1 MVSAISAAVQGIMN
15 SMRRME
21 RAAVSVSRS
30 GLSEAPVRP
39 NDPAP
44 TAGPA
49 QGAESTDLAGAM
61 VDVLTAQRAFS
72 AQLRVLKTADEMSRE
87 AVDLLKR

>member
-1 MVSAISAAVQGIMN
+1 MVSAISSAVQGIMN

-21 RAAVSVSRS
+21 RAAVSVARS
-30 GLSEAPVRP
+30 GLSEVPAGP
-39 NDPAP
+39 NDPAA

-61 VDVLTAQRAFS
+61 VDMLMAQRAFS

-87 AVDLLKR
+87 TVDLLKR

>member
-1 MVSAISAAVQGIMN
+1 MISAVSSAVQGIMS

-21 RAAVSVSRS
+21 RAAVSVARS
-30 GLSEAPVRP
+30 GLSEGPVGP
-39 NDPAP
+39 NDPVT

-49 QGAESTDLAGAM
+49 QGAEASDLPAAM
-61 VDVLTAQRAFS
+61 VDMLMAQRAFS

-87 AVDLLKR
+87 AVDLAKR

>member
-1 MVSAISAAVQGIMN
+1 MVSAISSAVQGIMN

-21 RAAVSVSRS
+21 RAAVSISRS
-30 GLSEAPVRP
+30 GLSDARVGP
-39 NDPAP
+39 NDPAA

-49 QGAESTDLAGAM
+49 QGTESTDLAGAM
-61 VDVLTAQRAFS
+61 VDMLMAQRAFS